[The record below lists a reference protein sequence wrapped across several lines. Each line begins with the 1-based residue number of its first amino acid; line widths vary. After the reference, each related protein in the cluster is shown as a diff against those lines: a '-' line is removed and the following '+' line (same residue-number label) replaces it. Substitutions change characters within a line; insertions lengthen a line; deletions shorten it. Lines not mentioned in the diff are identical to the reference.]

1 MAAKK
6 ATSKS
11 KSAEVVETTPVRKTT
26 VPPRTSSSSSSSAT
40 ATAPSSK
47 RPTTEQIA
55 KRAYEIWQS
64 GKGGSQAENWFRAE
78 RELRGY

>member
-1 MAAKK
+1 MAVRKT
-6 ATSKS
+6 TSKS
-11 KSAEVVETTPVRKTT
+11 KPAEVAEKTPVRNTT
-26 VPPRTSSSSSSSAT
+26 VPPRTSSSGAT
-40 ATAPSSK
+40 ATATSK
-47 RPTTEQIA
+47 RPNPTTEQIA